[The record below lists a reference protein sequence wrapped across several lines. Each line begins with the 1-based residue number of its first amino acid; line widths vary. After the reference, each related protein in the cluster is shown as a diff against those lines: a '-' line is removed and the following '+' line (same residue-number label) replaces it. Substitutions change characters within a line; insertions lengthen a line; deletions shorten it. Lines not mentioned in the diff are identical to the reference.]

1 MKKLSK
7 LNRLMLCGLFALT
20 ALYSC
25 QKANV
30 SSTDTADT
38 KLAVAVASAQ
48 AIQLTTSSTSS
59 SLAGTSTDAIYA
71 VNAYPAGGR
80 KDSVTF
86 ASLPATIGTYLA
98 ANYAGYTVQKTFK
111 IYNAAGVADGYVV
124 VVLFNAKPVALRFDT
139 AGAFVSVL
147 KQCEGNDI
155 GGGPGW
161 HDGGRFGDRDGKHRD
176 TVAILAL
183 PTAVKAYFT
192 ANYKTDT
199 LLHAALNMDGSY
211 SVISANKA
219 LYVTTV
225 SATGTLLSRIQISPR
240 PDSHTAV
247 IESALLPDIT
257 TYLTTTF
264 PGYVF
269 DKAFVEKAGT
279 TIVGYDVFVTVNGTR
294 HALLFDATGKFVKGI
309 SVR

>member
-1 MKKLSK
+1 MKRLSR
-7 LNRLMLCGLFALT
+7 LNCLLLCGFFALT

-30 SSTDTADT
+30 KSTDTEDA
-38 KLAVAVASAQ
+38 KLDIAISAAQ
-48 AIQLTTSSTSS
+48 AIQITNAGA
-59 SLAGTSTDAIYA
+59 SLAGSSTDAIYA
-71 VNAYPAGGR
+71 VNAYPAGGK

-86 ASLPATIGTYLA
+86 ASLPAAIGVYLT

-111 IYNAAGVADGYVV
+111 VSTAAGVLDGYVV
-124 VVLFNAKPVALRFDT
+124 VILFNAKPVALRFDAT
-139 AGAFVSVL
+139 GTFVSVL
-147 KQCEGNDI
+147 KQCERHDM

-161 HDGGRFGDRDGKHRD
+161 HEGGRFGDRDGKHRD
-176 TVAILAL
+176 TVALSAL

-192 ANYKTDT
+192 ANYATDT

-240 PDSHTAV
+240 PDSRTAV
-247 IESALLPDIT
+247 TESALLSAIT

-279 TIVGYDVFVTVNGTR
+279 TVIGYDVFITVNGTR
-294 HALLFDATGKFVKGI
+294 HALLFDATGKFFKSI
-309 SVR
+309 CIR